1 MSVKSILNLLKSYLL
16 ISVGIFVYAFAW
28 KAFLIPNEIA
38 GGGVS
43 GIATVIY
50 FLSGKTVSTGIP
62 ILVIN
67 AVLLIIAFRIMGKSF
82 GAKTIYGVIVMSLL
96 FSFLDVPDCISS
108 QFDESDKLICAIIG
122 GALSGTGIVLTFM
135 KGGSAGGTD
144 IVAMIITKYRN
155 VTPGK
160 VYLYCDMIIIGS
172 SYFINGDIRT
182 IIYGYVVMGVFSYTV
197 DLLLSGNKQS
207 VQIFIF
213 SRKYKEIAESII
225 SEKKRGV
232 TALDSIGW
240 YTQESNKM
248 LIVLVRKYELN
259 DIYRIVKSVDSDA
272 LLSVSNVMG
281 VFGKGFDAIKTS
293 SKKRNFNVKL

>member
-1 MSVKSILNLLKSYLL
+1 MIIKSILNLFKSYVVISAGIL
-16 ISVGIFVYAFAW
+16 IYAFAW

-62 ILVIN
+62 ILTVN
-67 AVLLIIAFRIMGKSF
+67 ALLLIFAFRLMGGSF
-82 GAKTIYGVIVMSLL
+82 GAKTIYGVILMSLL

-122 GALSGTGIVLTFM
+122 GALSGAGIVLTFM

-144 IVAMIITKYRN
+144 IVAIIINKYRN

-197 DLLLSGNKQS
+197 DLLLSGNRQS

-213 SRKYKEIAESII
+213 SRKYREIAEAII

-259 DIYRIVKSVDSDA
+259 DIYRIIKSVDADA
-272 LLSVSNVMG
+272 LLSVANVMG
-281 VFGKGFDAIKTS
+281 VFGKGFDTIKAS